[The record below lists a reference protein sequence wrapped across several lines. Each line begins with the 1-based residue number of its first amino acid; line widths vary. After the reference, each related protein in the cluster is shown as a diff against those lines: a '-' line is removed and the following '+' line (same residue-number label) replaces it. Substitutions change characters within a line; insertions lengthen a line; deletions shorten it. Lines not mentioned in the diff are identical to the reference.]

1 MLDLKRWKTVTYQL
15 PDEGG
20 ELVFD
25 VKRPRAIE
33 AHKFRLA
40 SMEMAASGIAAQD
53 TLNRES
59 EGLLLG
65 PPEEEKAKD
74 SEAPADE
81 AKPAKREPT
90 PAEMARLIRV
100 QADAM
105 RTLPVSEEMAEL
117 AFREFVR
124 NVRGLAVD
132 GEAITTGAQ
141 LYEVADIPLVLFVIG
156 KIAALA
162 KLSDAEGKASASPS
176 TPA

>member
-15 PDEGG
+15 PDESG

-25 VKRPRAIE
+25 VKRPHAIE
-33 AHKFRLA
+33 AHRFKLA
-40 SMEMAASGIAAQD
+40 SMEMAASGITAQD
-53 TLNRES
+53 VLTRES

-65 PPEEEKAKD
+65 G
-74 SEAPADE
+74 EAPAPAPEPGAEADD

-90 PAEMARLIRV
+90 PAEMARIIRA
-100 QADAM
+100 QADVM
-105 RTLPVSEEMAEL
+105 RTIPVSEEMAEL

-124 NVRGLAVD
+124 NVRGLSID

-141 LYEVADIPLVLFVIG
+141 LYEAADLPLVLFVIG
-156 KIAALA
+156 QIAALA

>member
-65 PPEEEKAKD
+65 SPEEEK
-74 SEAPADE
+74 S
-81 AKPAKREPT
+81 T
-90 PAEMARLIRV
+90 FLHCH
-100 QADAM
+100 
-105 RTLPVSEEMAEL
+105 
-117 AFREFVR
+117 
-124 NVRGLAVD
+124 NVDLCALLD
-132 GEAITTGAQ
+132 G
-141 LYEVADIPLVLFVIG
+141 VPR
-156 KIAALA
+156 
-162 KLSDAEGKASASPS
+162 
-176 TPA
+176 